1 MSPRDKK
8 SSGESAGS
16 LIPMMVRA
24 AFSRLPQMPHSIALA
39 AVLTAVLRPLLAEDV
54 RAALLGR
61 VVEIEVKDVGI
72 RARVR
77 LNDLAF
83 LPVVSNLPAAL
94 AIRAEARDFWLLATR
109 QEDPDT
115 LFFGRR
121 LLMEGDTELGL
132 MVKNALDALDWDAIS
147 QNPLL
152 RPWMAAG
159 RRIAEIRAGR

>member
-1 MSPRDKK
+1 VSTRGKP
-8 SSGESAGS
+8 SAGETGGT
-16 LIPMMVRA
+16 LIPMMVHA
-24 AFSRLPQMPHSIALA
+24 AFSRLPQLPHSVALA
-39 AVLTAVLRPLLAEDV
+39 AVLTAALRPLLAEDV

-61 VVEIEVKDVGI
+61 VVEIEVRDAGI
-72 RARVR
+72 RARIR
-77 LNDLAF
+77 LTDLAF
-83 LPVVSNLPAAL
+83 VPVVSRQPFAL

-132 MVKNALDALDWDAIS
+132 TVKNALDALDWDVIA

-152 RPWMAAG
+152 RPWLAAG
-159 RRIAEIRAGR
+159 RRIAELRAGR

>member
-1 MSPRDKK
+1 VSARRKK
-8 SSGESAGS
+8 SADETTGTV
-16 LIPMMVRA
+16 IPAMVRA
-24 AFSRLPQMPHSIALA
+24 AFSRLPQFPHSMALA

-54 RAALLGR
+54 RGALLGR
-61 VVEIEVKDVGI
+61 VVEIEVKDAGI

-77 LNDLAF
+77 LTGLAF
-83 LPVVSNLPAAL
+83 LPVVTNLPAAL
-94 AIRAEARDFWLLATR
+94 AIRAEAWDFWLLATR

-132 MVKNALDALDWDAIS
+132 MVKNALDALDWDAIA

-159 RRIAEIRAGR
+159 RRIAALREGR